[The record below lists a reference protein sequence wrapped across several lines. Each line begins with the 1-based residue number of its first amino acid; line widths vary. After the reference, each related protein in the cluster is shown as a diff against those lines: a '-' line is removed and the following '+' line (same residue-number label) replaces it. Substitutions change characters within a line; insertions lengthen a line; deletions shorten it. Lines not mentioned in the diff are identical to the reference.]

1 MFSLTTL
8 ARPITSQGGARIVVR
23 GLSTQTSA
31 AVEKLKTV
39 LEGYRL
45 AKCAWVTHKFD
56 PLYHYSYTQELPT
69 RFKKELTKAAVVH
82 DDFVGIDGVER
93 VLMNIGAQQR
103 LSHEDLNLIFSEM
116 GQGGEIPASLFIKL
130 I

>member
-45 AKCAWVTHKFD
+45 AN
-56 PLYHYSYTQELPT
+56 YTQELPT

>member
-1 MFSLTTL
+1 
-8 ARPITSQGGARIVVR
+8 
-23 GLSTQTSA
+23 
-31 AVEKLKTV
+31 
-39 LEGYRL
+39 
-45 AKCAWVTHKFD
+45 
-56 PLYHYSYTQELPT
+56 
-69 RFKKELTKAAVVH
+69 VH